1 MRRRNALHRAIRA
14 FWRWVNL
21 GWLGTDP
28 SAINEEGWDYQ
39 LTNHS
44 ENIGYL
50 YKTSQIG
57 IFSSRRWLVWTRHPI
72 YCHFVLKTLRI
83 SELKIL
89 EVPVFM
95 VFFCGRGSQLWW
107 FPKGTRC
114 SPQISGYKMIQR
126 SHWTA
131 RPGFFLGISFLI
143 DIEKWFV
150 VSD

>member
-57 IFSSRRWLVWTRHPI
+57 YS
-72 YCHFVLKTLRI
+72 
-83 SELKIL
+83 
-89 EVPVFM
+89 PVE
-95 VFFCGRGSQLWW
+95 
-107 FPKGTRC
+107 
-114 SPQISGYKMIQR
+114 
-126 SHWTA
+126 
-131 RPGFFLGISFLI
+131 
-143 DIEKWFV
+143 D
-150 VSD
+150 D